1 MSHRHPA
8 VPAMPDVVARGQGLV
23 ALLREAWREYQRD
36 YARYFASAMVYYL
49 LISLVPL
56 LLLLLAVLGLLLRW
70 SNTVEAARV
79 QALEAI
85 QAGFGADLRMT
96 IEELLRGLEQQSIL
110 ASAVSL
116 VALAITASKV
126 VRHLRKS
133 FRAIWKV
140 APPLLSGPPHV
151 VIRQVVAE
159 KVIAFGMVLSGALLV
174 LAAVALG
181 ALVTWLAG
189 VLNTPWLVAIPTTL
203 ISVPAAFVLLFRYVP
218 PVRLPWQH
226 VWLAAL
232 LCSSAWLLGLE
243 LLAVYGAFVGSNI
256 SAYGAIG
263 ALLLGMLWL
272 NAVSQV
278 VFYGAEVCKVT
289 HWWSAGGSAG

>member
-1 MSHRHPA
+1 MPLRHTA
-8 VPAMPDVVARGQGLV
+8 MPAMPEVVARGQGFMG
-23 ALLREAWREYQRD
+23 LLREAWREYQRD

-49 LISLVPL
+49 LISLIPL

-70 SNTVEAARV
+70 SDTVVAARE
-79 QALEAI
+79 QALQAV
-85 QAGFGADLRMT
+85 QAGFGADLRII
-96 IEELLRGLEQQSIL
+96 IEELLQGLEQQSII

-140 APPLLSGPPHV
+140 PPPLLSGPPHV

-174 LAAVALG
+174 LAVAALG

-189 VLNTPWLVAIPTTL
+189 VLNTPWLLAIPTTL

-232 LCSSAWLLGLE
+232 LCASAWLLGVE
-243 LLAVYGAFVGSNI
+243 LLAVYGAFVGSNA

-289 HWWSAGGSAG
+289 HWWSSGGSAG